1 MKALA
6 YQVRP
11 AAERRRCM
19 SPDPARGI
27 DRDPARR
34 PGVPAE
40 KSPHSQPHARNVT
53 QMRQDGRPT
62 GVPEV
67 RTPVFG
73 TAQPPRG
80 LSGRL
85 RAAAYAIPDHYAR
98 HWLLLILADRADVLE
113 SRLRRRPAVAVA
125 AGVGALLG
133 TVAVTR
139 ALGRR

>member
-1 MKALA
+1 
-6 YQVRP
+6 
-11 AAERRRCM
+11 M
-19 SPDPARGI
+19 SSDPARGI
-27 DRDPARR
+27 DQDPARR

-40 KSPHSQPHARNVT
+40 KPPHSQPHARNVA

-62 GVPEV
+62 GAGQA

-85 RAAAYAIPDHYAR
+85 RSAAYAIPEHYAR
-98 HWLLLILADRADVLE
+98 HWMLLILADRVDVLE
-113 SRLRRRPAVAVA
+113 SRVRRRPGMAVA
-125 AGVGALLG
+125 AGAGALLG
-133 TVAVTR
+133 TMALAR